1 MNNFTKVTSL
11 SELLSDQQ
19 KLQEIRRGK
28 NINVLLLRIILL
40 VQMSL
45 KNRTV

>member
-19 KLQEIRRGK
+19 KLQEIRREK
-28 NINVLLLRIILL
+28 
-40 VQMSL
+40 
-45 KNRTV
+45 KD